1 MNKKRKK
8 KGDMRM
14 DMKIK
19 DRERIGRRVK
29 EIRLEKGIT
38 QEELAEMVGIQRAS
52 LSRIEAG
59 RFSVGLDI
67 LSKIAG
73 ILKCRID
80 IVNE

>member
-1 MNKKRKK
+1 MV
-8 KGDMRM
+8 
-14 DMKIK
+14 MKIN
-19 DRERIGRRVK
+19 DRERIGKRIK
-29 EIRLEKGIT
+29 EIRLQKGIT

-73 ILKCRID
+73 VLNCRID

>member
-1 MNKKRKK
+1 
-8 KGDMRM
+8 M

-19 DRERIGRRVK
+19 DRERIGRRIK
-29 EIRLEKGIT
+29 EIRIEKDIT
-38 QEELAEMVGIQRAS
+38 QEELAEKVGIQRTS

-67 LSKIAG
+67 LSKIARV
-73 ILKCRID
+73 LNCRID